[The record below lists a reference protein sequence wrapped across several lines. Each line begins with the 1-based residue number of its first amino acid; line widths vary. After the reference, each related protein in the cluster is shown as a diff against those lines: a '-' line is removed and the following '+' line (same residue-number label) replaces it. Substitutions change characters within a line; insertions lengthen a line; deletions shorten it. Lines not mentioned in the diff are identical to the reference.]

1 MEKTPLGVRIFDRIA
16 DKYEFTAKFLSF
28 GIMPYWLS
36 RLSAGITPKRGGRV
50 LDLACGTGI
59 LFPKLVKRFK
69 TVVGLDYSLPMLSVA
84 KEKPF
89 NNVYLVRGDA
99 LELPFKENSF
109 DTVVL
114 SLGLRHFPD
123 IGKSLKEIHR
133 VLKEGGE
140 LHILEVGI
148 PQNPLLGKL
157 FLGFLKGVVLPL
169 GKLRAKEDVY
179 EHLFG
184 SIIRFPHRE
193 GLVKL
198 LTDIGFSSARYET
211 VMGGIVYIYRAVK

>member
-36 RLSAGITPKRGGRV
+36 RLSAGITPKRDGRV

-148 PQNPLLGKL
+148 PKNPLLGKL

>member
-36 RLSAGITPKRGGRV
+36 RLSAGITPKRDGRV

-114 SLGLRHFPD
+114 SLGLRHFPY

-157 FLGFLKGVVLPL
+157 FLGFLKRVVLPL

>member
-1 MEKTPLGVRIFDRIA
+1 MSETPLGVRIFDKIA

-36 RLSAGITPKRGGRV
+36 RLARGITPKREGIV

-59 LFPKLVKRFK
+59 LFPKLAGKFK
-69 TVVGLDYSLPMLSVA
+69 TVVGLDYSLPMLKVA
-84 KEKPF
+84 KRKGIK
-89 NNVYLVRGDA
+89 NTYLVRGDA
-99 LELPFKENSF
+99 LKLPFKDETF
-109 DTVVL
+109 DTVVV

-123 IGKSLKEIHR
+123 LELSLKEIRR

-140 LHILEVGI
+140 LHVLEVGI
-148 PQNPLLGKL
+148 PQNPLLKKL
-157 FLGFLKGVVLPL
+157 FLTFLKRVVLPL

-184 SIIRFPHRE
+184 SIIKFPH
-193 GLVKL
+193 GGSF
-198 LTDIGFSSARYET
+198 TDLMRRLGFSEASFQPL
-211 VMGGIVYIYRAVK
+211 MGGIVYIYRGRK